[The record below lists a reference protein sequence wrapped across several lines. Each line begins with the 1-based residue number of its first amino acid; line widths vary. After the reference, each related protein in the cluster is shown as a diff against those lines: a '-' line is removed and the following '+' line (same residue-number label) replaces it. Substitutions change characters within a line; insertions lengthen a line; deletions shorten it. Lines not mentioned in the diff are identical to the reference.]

1 VTSDP
6 AIAVPSHPRELRP
19 TGAAVPSSSAIGT
32 EALFRAHA
40 SFVVSFVFR
49 LGARGAQVDDL
60 VQDVFLL
67 AHHRGGYRAGA
78 ASPTTF
84 LARLALEAM
93 HGMRRRDRRFVL
105 AHSEPIA
112 AAALG
117 SELEAPDSALA
128 LQRAARDL
136 QGALDAIEP
145 ERRAVFILFE
155 LHGESC
161 DAIAAAFDLK
171 VGTVYSRLHAARK
184 EFRTSLARTA
194 RAHEPR

>member
-1 VTSDP
+1 M
-6 AIAVPSHPRELRP
+6 AAPSHPRLP
-19 TGAAVPSSSAIGT
+19 AASHVAAGAGAIDT

-40 SFVVSFVFR
+40 SFVASFVYR
-49 LGARGAQVDDL
+49 LGVRRAEVDDL

-67 AHHRGGYRAGA
+67 AHHRGGYRPGT

-84 LARLALEAM
+84 LARLALEAA
-93 HGMRRRDRRFVL
+93 HGKRRRDLRFKL

-112 AAALG
+112 AGAVG
-117 SELEAPDSALA
+117 SELESPDRALA

-136 QGALDAIEP
+136 QGALEAIEP

-184 EFRTSLARTA
+184 EFRAGLARMA
-194 RAHEPR
+194 SAHGER

>member
-1 VTSDP
+1 MSSDP
-6 AIAVPSHPRELRP
+6 AIAASD
-19 TGAAVPSSSAIGT
+19 SIGT

-40 SFVVSFVFR
+40 GFVASFVFR

-67 AHHRGGYRAGA
+67 AHGRGGYRPGA

-84 LARLALEAM
+84 LARLAYEAV
-93 HGMRRRDRRFVL
+93 HGMRRRDRRFAL
-105 AHSEPIA
+105 AHTEPLA
-112 AAALG
+112 ATAIGSAHESPSDALM
-117 SELEAPDSALA
+117 

-136 QGALDAIEP
+136 QTALEAIEP

-161 DAIAAAFDLK
+161 DAIASAFDVK
-171 VGTVYSRLHAARK
+171 VGTVYSRLHAARG
-184 EFRTSLARTA
+184 EFRSCLARVA
-194 RAHEPR
+194 RADEER